1 MGLMTGKKGVVFG
14 VANDYSLAWYIAKR
28 LHEEGAEIAFNHLP
42 GEKMERRVRMVA
54 EPIRA
59 KIIYPCDVTKD
70 ADIESFL
77 ARVRTAY
84 EKIDFIV
91 HAIAFAN
98 RDALVNRFWQT
109 GREDFRQA
117 MDISV
122 YSLIAVCQR
131 AFHMFNEGAS
141 VVTLSYLGA
150 VKFMPSYNVMGVC
163 KAALEST
170 VRYLAADLGELRHVR
185 VNAIS
190 AGPCRTLSSAGIGG
204 FEKILDHYPAKSPLR
219 RNITPEEVGKA
230 GLYLCSNLSS
240 GVTGEI
246 HYVDAGYNIVGW

>member
-14 VANDYSLAWYIAKR
+14 VANDHSLAWFIAKR
-28 LHEEGAEIAFNHLP
+28 LHDEGAEIAFSHLP
-42 GEKMERRVRMVA
+42 GEKMEHRVRMVA
-54 EPIRA
+54 EPIGAR
-59 KIIYPCDVTKD
+59 IIHPCDVTRD
-70 ADIESFL
+70 ADIEQFL
-77 ARVRTAY
+77 GRVRTAY
-84 EKIDFIV
+84 DKIDFII
-91 HAIAFAN
+91 HAIAYAS
-98 RDALVNRFWQT
+98 REALVNRFWQT

-122 YSLIAVCQR
+122 YSLIGVCQK

-150 VKFMPSYNVMGVC
+150 VRFMPAYNVMGVC

-170 VRYLAADLGELRHVR
+170 VRYLAADLGDLRRVR

-190 AGPCRTLSSAGIGG
+190 AGPCRTLSSAGIGS

-230 GLYLCSNLSS
+230 GLYLCSDLSS
-240 GVTGEI
+240 GVTGEV
-246 HYVDAGYNIVGW
+246 HYVDAGYNVVGW